1 MTGLQIAMIVLVV
14 LAVDA
19 LILVRFLERRRAR
32 REQTGT
38 P

>member
-1 MTGLQIAMIVLVV
+1 MTGLQIALIVLVV

-19 LILVRFLERRRAR
+19 LILARFLERRRTR
-32 REQTGT
+32 REETLA

>member
-1 MTGLQIAMIVLVV
+1 MTGLQIVLIVLVV

-19 LILVRFLERRRAR
+19 FILARFLERRRAR
-32 REQTGT
+32 REQASA